1 MKSRLVKTIAAVAL
15 ALTLIVMCMP
25 MALAAQTSG
34 KCGDNATWSY
44 NAQTCELKIEGTGAV
59 EWADE
64 WSQFDEASETP
75 ATAKLKT
82 LVIAD
87 GITDISALRWQGY
100 YSLEKVTVPATVT
113 AKIAEAFINQTDV
126 SEVVFNGTKAQWN
139 SIAPDY
145 LLGYEGT
152 EDPIHELKISCTDGK
167 IVVIENTTVSPSAT
181 NVDNEADTEKKD
193 TNTDSAN
200 SNSSVNNNNSADNED
215 SGNSS
220 TIIIVAIAA
229 AVIVLIIAIVAVVL
243 VKKK

>member
-87 GITDISALRWQGY
+87 GITDISNLSWQGY

-113 AKIAEAFINQTDV
+113 AEIGPVFINQTGV
-126 SEVVFNGTKAQWN
+126 SEIVFNGTKAQWN
-139 SIAPDY
+139 SIAPNY
-145 LLGYEGT
+145 FMGYEGW
-152 EDPIHELKISCTDGK
+152 EKPGQDLKVTCTDGT
-167 IVVIENTTVSPSAT
+167 IVIIEKTADNTNKSENNSVETT
-181 NVDNEADTEKKD
+181 TDNEDT
-193 TNTDSAN
+193 
-200 SNSSVNNNNSADNED
+200 SVSNNNN
-215 SGNSS
+215 
-220 TIIIVAIAA
+220 TVLIIAIVAA
-229 AVIVLIIAIVAVVL
+229 AVVIIIAIVAVVL
-243 VKKK
+243 VKKKK

>member
-1 MKSRLVKTIAAVAL
+1 MYMKSRLVKTIAAVAL

-25 MALAAQTSG
+25 MSLAAQTSG

-64 WSQFDEASETP
+64 WNQFDESLETP

-87 GITDISALRWQGY
+87 GITDISALSWQGY

-113 AKIAEAFINQTDV
+113 AEIAESFINQTDV
-126 SEVVFNGTKAQWN
+126 SEVVFNGTKAQWD

-152 EDPIHELKISCTDGK
+152 EDPLHELKISCTDGT
-167 IVVIENTTVSPSAT
+167 IVVLENTTVSTGA
-181 NVDNEADTEKKD
+181 NVDSEADTENKD
-193 TNTDSAN
+193 TNAN
-200 SNSSVNNNNSADNED
+200 SANNNNSADNDD
-215 SGNSS
+215 SGNSN
-220 TIIIVAIAA
+220 TIIIVIAA
-229 AVIVLIIAIVAVVL
+229 AVIVLIVAVVAVVL